1 MQDTPE
7 ALRARQAII
16 RLARTRSDSFALRQ
30 AVADRLRKHIPFD
43 AFCWWT
49 TDPATMFLTTSVA
62 EWWEMPSAEC
72 VEIHRNEYLEPDFNK
87 FRDLARSRLP
97 AATLAHATD
106 GKPARS
112 ARYRQMMR
120 PDGFEFELRA
130 SQVVDGACWG
140 ALALYRRGG
149 SPAFE
154 RREVEFV
161 SKLGPHL
168 AEGLRTSLLVAA
180 IEDGKASDAPG
191 LLVLDGK
198 GHVTAVTAG
207 AARWVGEIH
216 GSIGRRPAEHRLSE
230 AVWAVASLAR
240 SLDQDAGTRLPQA
253 RVRTDEGEWLLVH
266 AARMEREGEP
276 SDEVAIIIE
285 RARPVQIASLLIR
298 AYWLSDREADVVRA
312 VLQGLSTE
320 QIARTT
326 YMSPYTVQDYLK
338 SVFVK
343 TGVCSRRE
351 LVGKLF
357 AEQHWPQYGGGESQ
371 LGADGWFAQTSRR
384 LSNPSRPG
392 NREHVSCQ
400 RAHIGPGA
408 DELAARG

>member
-1 MQDTPE
+1 MHDTQE

-16 RLARTRSDSFALRQ
+16 RLAHTRSDSFALRQ
-30 AVADRLRKHIPFD
+30 AVADRLRKHVPFD

-87 FRDLARSRLP
+87 FRELARSRLP

-112 ARYRQMMR
+112 ARYRRMMR

-130 SQVVDGACWG
+130 SQAVDGACWG

-154 RREVEFV
+154 RHEVEFV

-168 AEGLRTSLLVAA
+168 AEGLRTSLLAAA
-180 IEDGKASDAPG
+180 IEDGKVSDAPG

-198 GHVTAVTAG
+198 GRLTAATAG
-207 AARWVGEIH
+207 AARWIDEIH

-240 SLDQDAGTRLPQA
+240 SLDQDAGARLPRA

-266 AARMEREGEP
+266 AARMERDG
-276 SDEVAIIIE
+276 EVAIIIE

-298 AYWLSDREADVVRA
+298 AYGLSDREADVVRA

-326 YMSPYTVQDYLK
+326 YLSPYTVQDYLK

-343 TGVCSRRE
+343 TGVRSRRE

-357 AEQHWPQYGGGESQ
+357 AEQHWPQYGGGASE

-384 LSNPSRPG
+384 LSNLGRPG
-392 NREHVSCQ
+392 NQ
-400 RAHIGPGA
+400 AHIAPGA
-408 DELAARG
+408 GELAARG